1 MCLFTDFCIQRGD
14 DRGCLQ
20 VLCRSASDDA
30 RFGLLSNLVMVL
42 VMKQSFEY
50 GTPNEVY
57 NDRRIEID
65 F

>member
-1 MCLFTDFCIQRGD
+1 MLCVCLRIFEYREEMIEVVYKYCVAA
-14 DRGCLQ
+14 LQ
-20 VLCRSASDDA
+20 MTQD
-30 RFGLLSNLVMVL
+30 LVCCVL